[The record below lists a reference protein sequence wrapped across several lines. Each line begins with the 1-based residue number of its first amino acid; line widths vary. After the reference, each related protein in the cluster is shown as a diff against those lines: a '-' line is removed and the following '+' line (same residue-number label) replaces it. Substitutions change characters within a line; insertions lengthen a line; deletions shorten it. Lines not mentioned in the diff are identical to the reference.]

1 MATCNGRIYHFN
13 VNNIQGFITTLP
25 FCPYSYALKLFHH
38 KPSIAVERKKLVSAK
53 EVKNTANIATQ
64 AAKDYAQNQKEIS
77 TALQETK
84 NEAMAKRNLWK
95 EGDKSKL
102 IQIGMALI
110 VFPEPTPVS
119 EIVGVGFLAAGAV
132 QKGIKNQS
140 TYIED
145 IPKSLKSALK
155 DINSVRF

>member
-1 MATCNGRIYHFN
+1 MAAQ
-13 VNNIQGFITTLP
+13 V
-25 FCPYSYALKLFHH
+25 
-38 KPSIAVERKKLVSAK
+38 
-53 EVKNTANIATQ
+53 
-64 AAKDYAQNQKEIS
+64 AKDYGQNQKEICS
-77 TALQETK
+77 ALQETK
-84 NEAMAKRNLWK
+84 KEAMAKRNLWK

-119 EIVGVGFLAAGAV
+119 EVVGVGFLAAAAV

-140 TYIED
+140 TYLED

-155 DINSVRF
+155 DINSMRL